1 MTMMLI
7 IFVFQLGFIQYL
19 AKVSKIG
26 LGLTIYME
34 IYEAKTKFVQFYQA
48 WWSMLGVTAV
58 ILQYNKL
65 L

>member
-34 IYEAKTKFVQFYQA
+34 IWGKNQVCTILPSLMVNA
-48 WWSMLGVTAV
+48 WCVRRYSSV
-58 ILQYNKL
+58 
-65 L
+65 

>member
-1 MTMMLI
+1 MMLI

-34 IYEAKTKFVQFYQA
+34 I
-48 WWSMLGVTAV
+48 
-58 ILQYNKL
+58 
-65 L
+65 